1 MLPAAASLGRLAARS
16 NCSIYLTLHSVM
28 NILIVNPPH
37 TAIGSRIPREQL
49 PPLGLLCVGGPLLD
63 AGHDVTLLDAELGP
77 LSHTEI
83 VRRVVMHC
91 PQVLLIGHSG
101 STSAHPTVVELT
113 RRFRAELPNLTIIY
127 GGVFPTYHFRDI
139 LAHEPQIDV
148 IVRGEGEATVSKL
161 IAAIECGDDL
171 ASVEGI
177 AFRRD
182 GQIVETPPARM
193 IEDLNAYRVGWELI
207 DPKRYSYYGGKR
219 AVVMQFSRGCPHLC
233 NYCGQRGFWARWRH
247 RDPQKFAKEIAWLHR
262 THGVELINLAD
273 ENPTVNKAIWR
284 ELCEAIIAENINVTI
299 IGSTRADDI
308 VRDADILHLYRKAGV
323 ERFLL
328 GMENTDEATL
338 KKIRKGSATTT
349 DREAIRLMR
358 QHGILSLATW
368 VTDFEE
374 ITDRDFVHS
383 LRQLL
388 WYDPDQ
394 IMSLYVTPHRWTG
407 YYRIAAER
415 RVIQLDQRKWDYKH
429 QVLETMHMPPWRI
442 FLWVKFIELV
452 MQARPKALWRSFL
465 QPDRAARHGMRWFT
479 RMGRRVLFH
488 EWWNFFFRDR
498 RVSDGPTLEQ
508 FWGAPQDHQE
518 IPLNIFR
525 QRKPAS
531 SAEQIVA
538 ADSPPVR

>member
-1 MLPAAASLGRLAARS
+1 MLPAAAYLGRLAARR
-16 NCSIYLTLHSVM
+16 NCSIYLKVQSVM
-28 NILIVNPPH
+28 KILIVNPPH
-37 TAIGSRIPREQL
+37 SAIGSRIPREQL

-83 VRRVVMHC
+83 VRQVVMHR

-113 RRFRAELPNLTIIY
+113 RRFREELPSITIIY
-127 GGVFPTYHFRDI
+127 GGVFPTYHFREI
-139 LAHEPQIDV
+139 LAHEPQIDL
-148 IVRGEGEATVSKL
+148 IVRGEGEATVSRL

-193 IEDLNAYRVGWELI
+193 IEDLDAYRVGWELI
-207 DPKRYSYYGGKR
+207 DLKRYSYYGGKR

-284 ELCEAIIAENINVTI
+284 ELCEAIIAENIKVTI

-308 VRDADILHLYRKAGV
+308 VRDADILHLYRKAGI

-388 WYDPDQ
+388 WYAPDQ

-407 YYRIAAER
+407 YYRVAAER

-429 QVLETMHMPPWRI
+429 QVLETIHMPPWRI

-465 QPDRAARHGMRWFT
+465 QPDRAARYGMRWFT
-479 RMGRRVLFH
+479 RMGRRVFFH
-488 EWWNFFFRDR
+488 EWWSFFFRDR
-498 RVSDGPTLEQ
+498 RVSDGPTLGQ

-518 IPLNIFR
+518 IPLRIFR
-525 QRKPAS
+525 QHKPAK
-531 SAEQIVA
+531 SAEQTVA
-538 ADSPPVR
+538 ADSPPVI